1 MKLIKAY
8 IRDRKTD
15 EVYQALNEA
24 GFCCMTFVECDGT
37 GQYSDRE
44 NVHISDKFPITG
56 AYKVVKLEIVI
67 ADEHVDKVIAVIR
80 RSARTGYEGDGIIVL
95 SPVDEVYKVRTNGKG
110 VLAI

>member
-1 MKLIKAY
+1 M
-8 IRDRKTD
+8 
-15 EVYQALNEA
+15 
-24 GFCCMTFVECDGT
+24 
-37 GQYSDRE
+37 
-44 NVHISDKFPITG
+44 
-56 AYKVVKLEIVI
+56 VKLEIVI